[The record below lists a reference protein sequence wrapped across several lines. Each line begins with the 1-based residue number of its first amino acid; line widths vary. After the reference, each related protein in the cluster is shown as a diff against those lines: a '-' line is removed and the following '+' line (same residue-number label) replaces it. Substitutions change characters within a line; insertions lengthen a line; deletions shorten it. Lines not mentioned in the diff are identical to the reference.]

1 MKPSFLRRG
10 RAAASVLRT
19 RSRSSVAPGLLRTPS
34 FLRRIRSAASVLRT
48 RSRSSVAPGLLRT
61 PLVVLIVVLVVAG
74 CSSDAKKA
82 KAKAAV
88 AKSTTT
94 TTKPP
99 PVAPLTG
106 LPDPTGVAQTRP
118 LVSIKIDNDSNL
130 ARPQTGIDQADIV
143 WDEVV
148 EGQGTRFLAMFQSQ
162 APEVVGPVRSVRLTD
177 PLIVWPFGGV
187 FAYSGGAKYAV
198 DGISLAPVKRIDE
211 SAAGAAMFRDSS
223 RKPPHN
229 LYARPPQLFGMGGE
243 PVPPP
248 PAFDYVDAKTKQTV
262 VAATSVRIG
271 FSAEFAPTY
280 TWDGASG
287 SWLRSTRDGPFM
299 TKSGAQIAPK
309 NVVVLSVVYGGAGLG
324 EIGAEAQ
331 LVGSGP
337 LKVFTAGGVV
347 DGTWK
352 HTDKTARFELV
363 DVNGAPIR
371 LTPGSTW
378 VELPD
383 TSYPIDVVSPP
394 PPTDSPSTTKP

>member
-1 MKPSFLRRG
+1 
-10 RAAASVLRT
+10 
-19 RSRSSVAPGLLRTPS
+19 
-34 FLRRIRSAASVLRT
+34 
-48 RSRSSVAPGLLRT
+48 
-61 PLVVLIVVLVVAG
+61 VVLVGLLVLALG
-74 CSSDAKKA
+74 ACSSGGSKA
-82 KAKAAV
+82 KAKPAV

-106 LPDPTGVAQTRP
+106 LPDPTAVAQTRP
-118 LVSIKIDNDSNL
+118 LVSIKIDNDSSL

-162 APEVVGPVRSVRLTD
+162 VPDVVGPVRSVRLTD

-211 SAAGAAMFRDSS
+211 SAAGSAMFRDSS
-223 RKPPHN
+223 RRAPHN
-229 LYARPPQLFGMGGE
+229 LYAKPALLFGMGGE

-248 PAFDYVDAKTKQTV
+248 PAFDFLDAKTKQV
-262 VAATSVRIG
+262 VTAVTSVRIG

-280 TWDGASG
+280 TWDAASG

-324 EIGAEAQ
+324 QIGAEAQ

-352 HTDKTARFELV
+352 RTDKAARIELL
-363 DVNGAPIR
+363 DVNGKPIL

-383 TSYPIDVVSPP
+383 VSYPIDVVSPP
-394 PPTDSPSTTKP
+394 QPAPTKP

>member
-1 MKPSFLRRG
+1 MKPSFLRRI

-19 RSRSSVAPGLLRTPS
+19 RSRS
-34 FLRRIRSAASVLRT
+34 F
-48 RSRSSVAPGLLRT
+48 VAPGLLRT
-61 PLVVLIVVLVVAG
+61 PLVVLVGVLAVALG
-74 CSSDAKKA
+74 ACSSDSSKA
-82 KAKAAV
+82 KAKPAV

-106 LPDPTGVAQTRP
+106 LPDPTGVAQTRS
-118 LVSIKIDNDSNL
+118 LVSIKIDNDSSL

-148 EGQGTRFLAMFQSQ
+148 EGEGTRFLAMFQSQ
-162 APEVVGPVRSVRLTD
+162 APDVVGPVRSVRLTD

-223 RKPPHN
+223 RRPPHN
-229 LYARPPQLFGMGGE
+229 LYAKPALLFGMGGE

-248 PAFDYVDAKTKQTV
+248 PAFDYVGPKTEGV
-262 VAATSVRIG
+262 VTAVTSVRIG

-280 TWDGASG
+280 TWDAASG

-299 TKSGAQIAPK
+299 VRSGAQIAPK

-324 EIGAEAQ
+324 QIGAEAQ

-337 LKVFTAGGVV
+337 VKVFTNGREI
-347 DGTWK
+347 DGTWSRAAK
-352 HTDKTARFELV
+352 TDRIALK
-363 DVNGAPIR
+363 GADGKPIL
-371 LTPGSTW
+371 LTPGQTW
-378 VELPD
+378 VELPNP
-383 TSYPIDVVSPP
+383 TYSIDVVTPAP
-394 PPTDSPSTTKP
+394 PPTQPAKPAKP